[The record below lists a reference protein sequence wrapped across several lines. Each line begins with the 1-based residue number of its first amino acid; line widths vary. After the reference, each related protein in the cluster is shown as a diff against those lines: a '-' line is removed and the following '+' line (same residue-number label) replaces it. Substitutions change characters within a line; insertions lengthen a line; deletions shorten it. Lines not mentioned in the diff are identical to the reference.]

1 MSSVP
6 EHINSLID
14 IHWNLDRYMTNSSIE
29 NMMKFHTEVKARG
42 VLINQLAEE
51 TLALKLYLK

>member
-6 EHINSLID
+6 EHMISLMD
-14 IHWNLDRYMTNSSIE
+14 THWNLDRYMTNSSIE

-42 VLINQLAEE
+42 VLSNQLAEE
-51 TLALKLYLK
+51 TLALIVYLK